1 MPVRPLTTA
10 VNCLDLLDLIAAAG
24 APVRLAD
31 AARLSGQSRATTYQ
45 RLLTLV
51 TAGWLER
58 LSDDTYR
65 LSLTACR
72 IANAALEQAGFG
84 DRALPV
90 LQSLTDLTGET
101 SSLVALENVRLI
113 IAQRVEARGVLRA
126 DLRVGAEL
134 SFDDSASGKVW
145 LAFGPGDLSERLA
158 AGTGAKLPEEQRRSI
173 RADGC
178 ALGGG
183 GLTLPG
189 IAVLAAPVL
198 DDRGRCL
205 ASLSLVGPET
215 RFDADRLRQP
225 LLAAAEQLRSIF
237 GGRVWR
243 D

>member
-10 VNCLDLLDLIAAAG
+10 INCLDLLDLIAAEG
-24 APVRLAD
+24 SPLRLAD

-58 LSDDTYR
+58 HSDDTYR

-72 IANAALEQAGFG
+72 IAHAALEQAGFD

-90 LQSLTDLTGET
+90 LQSLTDETGET
-101 SSLVALENVRLI
+101 SSLVALENGRLM
-113 IAQRVEARGVLRA
+113 IAQRVEAKGVLRA

-134 SFDDSASGKVW
+134 SFEDSASGKVW
-145 LAFGPGDLSERLA
+145 LAFGGDGLVGRLRSQA
-158 AGTGAKLPEEQRRSI
+158 QTALLDEEGEAI
-173 RADGC
+173 RAEGY

-183 GLTLPG
+183 GATLPG
-189 IAVLAAPVL
+189 IAVIAAPVL
-198 DDRGRCL
+198 DDGGRCL
-205 ASLSLVGPET
+205 ASLSLVGPQT

-225 LLAAAEQLRSIF
+225 LLAAAKRLQSVF
-237 GGRVWR
+237 GVRG
-243 D
+243 